1 MVVNGPKGWSAKR
14 RTSLVSVDGRRRGG
28 ARWRSAE
35 EGLPCWTAKRGELRE
50 WDAQHG
56 SFYGG
61 LQFLLQVREELRS
74 FVA

>member
-1 MVVNGPKGWSAKR
+1 MVVNGLRGWSAKR
-14 RTSLVSVDGRRRGG
+14 RAFLVSVDGRRRSG

-35 EGLPCWTAKRGELRE
+35 EGLPCWTAERGKLRE

-61 LQFLLQVREELRS
+61 LQLLLQVRDELGS